1 MNVEKR
7 IQWRNRKKDYK
18 LKFQFIK
25 KRKTKNLCWI
35 GTTYIIDIYTKKCR
49 RMNKLKKKYK
59 NPEFIQLI
67 SINISIN
74 IK

>member
-1 MNVEKR
+1 M
-7 IQWRNRKKDYK
+7 KK
-18 LKFQFIK
+18 
-25 KRKTKNLCWI
+25 KTKNLCWI

-49 RMNKLKKKYK
+49 RMNKLKKKSK
-59 NPEFIQLI
+59 NPGFIELI